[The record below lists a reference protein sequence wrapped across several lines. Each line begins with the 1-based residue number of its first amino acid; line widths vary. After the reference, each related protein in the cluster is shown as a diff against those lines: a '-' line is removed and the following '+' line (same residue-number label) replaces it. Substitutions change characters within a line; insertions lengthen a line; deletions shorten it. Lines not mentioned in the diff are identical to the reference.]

1 MFKVSSHLNHIN
13 STLKYLHLFKAAYY
27 LLNRLYTLKQ
37 KGVMTAIEFNSK
49 LISLHDNLSFFA
61 NTLTNNREEAKD
73 LIQDTY
79 LKALMYKDKFEANTN
94 LKAWTYTIM
103 KNTFINNYR
112 RNQKAN
118 TIVDTTEDLY
128 FLNIPRRSDFVSPDS
143 QLQTKEIKAR
153 IARLE
158 EDQRTPFEMHTEGY
172 KYKEIAENLNLSI
185 GTVKSRIFFT
195 RKKLMGSLKDFS
207 S

>member
-1 MFKVSSHLNHIN
+1 
-13 STLKYLHLFKAAYY
+13 
-27 LLNRLYTLKQ
+27 
-37 KGVMTAIEFNSK
+37 MTAVEFNSK
-49 LISLHDNLSFFA
+49 LIGLHENLSYFA

-73 LIQDTY
+73 LIQETY
-79 LKALMYKDKFEANTN
+79 LKALINKDKFEANTN

-128 FLNIPRRSDFVSPDS
+128 FLNIPRSSNFESPDS
-143 QLQTKEIKAR
+143 QLQKKEIQTN
-153 IARLE
+153 IAKLE
-158 EDQRTPFEMHTEGY
+158 EDQRMPFEMHNEGY
-172 KYKEIAENLNLSI
+172 KYKEIAESLNLSI

-195 RKKLMGSLKDFS
+195 RKKLMESLKEFDS
-207 S
+207 

>member
-1 MFKVSSHLNHIN
+1 MFKISSILNHIN
-13 STLKYLHLFKAAYY
+13 STLKSPHLFKAACY